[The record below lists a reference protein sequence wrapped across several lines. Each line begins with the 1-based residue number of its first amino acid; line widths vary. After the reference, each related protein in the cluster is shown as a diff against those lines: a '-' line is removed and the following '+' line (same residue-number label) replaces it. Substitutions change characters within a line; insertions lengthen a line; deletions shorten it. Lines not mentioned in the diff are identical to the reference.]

1 MDPTLERA
9 LKDAREGRVDAA
21 LAAVRLKCR
30 LQPKDVDAV
39 QILSLL
45 LVQSGRRDE
54 ALHHLAR
61 AVTLA
66 PHVAGYRNNLGTAL
80 LEAGRAKEAAAAFR
94 AAVELD
100 AGHRLAWLGM
110 ASACQRLQDPD
121 GVLAASERGLALKP
135 DWPELIAVRAAALA
149 ESERLDEAIGLLE
162 AAVARNPCHA
172 ASREALLLNLNYRL
186 RPREELF
193 EAHRRLGPG
202 GNLRPEPPAIDLDPD
217 RPLRIG
223 VLSGDLRSHSV
234 GHFAEPIFRGKPKE
248 ATMVVF
254 STVAPRP
261 GDGIERRYRDLADEW
276 IEAMAM
282 DDATLDAAI
291 RSSRIDVLVELSG
304 HTNGGRLRALD
315 RKPAP
320 VIVTAIGYPNTTG
333 HPAVDVRIV
342 DSITDPPGSEAFA
355 TERLVRIDPCFLCF
369 TPPEDAGTPMLP
381 PEDAPITFGSFNL
394 AAKIAPEAI
403 AMWSAAMAAVPG
415 SRLLLKSRSLVDA
428 GTRRRLVDRLVAG
441 GIAADRVETLA
452 YSPSVAD
459 HLALYSRMHVALD
472 TFPYHGATTTCE
484 ALWMG
489 VPVVT
494 LAGDRHAARVGASLL
509 SAAGWP
515 ELVASTTEEF
525 ARRAAGLATD
535 RSRLAEFRAT
545 ARDRLRASRLLDS
558 AAYAARFHAA
568 LREGWRRHCGTA
580 AS

>member
-1 MDPTLERA
+1 
-9 LKDAREGRVDAA
+9 V
-21 LAAVRLKCR
+21 
-30 LQPKDVDAV
+30 
-39 QILSLL
+39 
-45 LVQSGRRDE
+45 
-54 ALHHLAR
+54 
-61 AVTLA
+61 
-66 PHVAGYRNNLGTAL
+66 
-80 LEAGRAKEAAAAFR
+80 
-94 AAVELD
+94 
-100 AGHRLAWLGM
+100 
-110 ASACQRLQDPD
+110 
-121 GVLAASERGLALKP
+121 
-135 DWPELIAVRAAALA
+135 
-149 ESERLDEAIGLLE
+149 
-162 AAVARNPCHA
+162 
-172 ASREALLLNLNYRL
+172 
-186 RPREELF
+186 
-193 EAHRRLGPG
+193 
-202 GNLRPEPPAIDLDPD
+202 
-217 RPLRIG
+217 
-223 VLSGDLRSHSV
+223 
-234 GHFAEPIFRGKPKE
+234 
-248 ATMVVF
+248 
-254 STVAPRP
+254 
-261 GDGIERRYRDLADEW
+261 IERRYRELTDEW
-276 IEAMAM
+276 VEAAAM

-291 RSSRIDVLVELSG
+291 RMRRIDVLLELSG

-320 VIVTAIGYPNTTG
+320 VIVTAIGYTNTTG

-369 TPPEDAGTPMLP
+369 TPPEDAGTPTLP
-381 PEDAPITFGSFNL
+381 PVDAPITFGSFNL

-415 SRLLLKSRSLVDA
+415 SRLLLKCRTLVDP
-428 GTRRRLVDRLVAG
+428 GTRQRLVDRLVAG

-452 YSPSVAD
+452 YSRSVAD

-494 LAGDRHAARVGASLL
+494 LVGDRHAARVGASLL
-509 SAAGWP
+509 AAAGWP

-545 ARDRLRASRLLDS
+545 ARDRLRASPLLDS

-568 LREGWRRHCGTA
+568 LRECWRRHCGTA